1 MLPTQLQAPVLE
13 LVLEKS
19 APTLVPAPFQSRL
32 LAVIYI
38 YIYIYIYICIPEILK
53 FIHADPDK

>member
-38 YIYIYIYICIPEILK
+38 YIYIYICIPEILK